1 MDPARIF
8 KSKSGIEADDEDNSA
23 APSSSRTSSF
33 RRTQSSQNQQ
43 HMVLGRD
50 NCSYWSTMRRIC
62 LNGKCRDESQRF
74 RQCAGR
80 PREVAVLN
88 EDGDSREER
97 WVPAA
102 EAGAGDEDDRD
113 NMFADV
119 AMVLPRSFRDL
130 GGATDTLL
138 AEVAPELERMQRR
151 MRDSP
156 WSAVG
161 EMIDALQQQQT
172 TSSPSH
178 AKGGGGGGGGGGR
191 EIPIEDRNGAAPP
204 PQRKKIVEPLSN
216 IGRSISGWMH
226 KITGGAAGEKDDPS
240 QREPSYIE
248 DED

>member
-8 KSKSGIEADDEDNSA
+8 KSRAGIEADGEDSSV
-23 APSSSRTSSF
+23 APSSSRPSSF
-33 RRTQSSQNQQ
+33 RRTQSSQSQQ

-62 LNGKCRDESQRF
+62 LNGNCRDESQRF

-80 PREVAVLN
+80 PREVMVLN
-88 EDGDSREER
+88 EDGDNREER

-102 EAGAGDEDDRD
+102 EAGAGDDDDRD

-161 EMIDALQQQQT
+161 EMIDALQQQT
-172 TSSPSH
+172 TTPPSH
-178 AKGGGGGGGGGGR
+178 SKGGGGGGGGDGGR
-191 EIPIEDRNGAAPP
+191 EIPIEDRNGSPT
-204 PQRKKIVEPLSN
+204 QQNKKIIVEPLSN

-226 KITGGAAGEKDDPS
+226 KITGGAAGEKDDS
-240 QREPSYIE
+240 LQREPSDIE